1 MTPKLHGLKQ
11 ENVMV
16 LNRKTFILPNLG
28 RDWRVWLVSALF
40 GVGCGGLET
49 GGLELSGGLLTHV
62 SASSAGKT
70 QLGLENLGPLGLS
83 LFLPLSI
90 PLSLPP

>member
-1 MTPKLHGLKQ
+1 MTPKLQGLKQ

-16 LNRKTFILPNLG
+16 FKQENIYFAKPGQRLEGVACFCSIWCWLWWFG
-28 RDWRVWLVSALF
+28 DW
-40 GVGCGGLET
+40 
-49 GGLELSGGLLTHV
+49 GLELSGGLLTHV
-62 SASSAGKT
+62 SAGSAGKT
-70 QLGLENLGPLGLS
+70 QLGLENLGSLGLS